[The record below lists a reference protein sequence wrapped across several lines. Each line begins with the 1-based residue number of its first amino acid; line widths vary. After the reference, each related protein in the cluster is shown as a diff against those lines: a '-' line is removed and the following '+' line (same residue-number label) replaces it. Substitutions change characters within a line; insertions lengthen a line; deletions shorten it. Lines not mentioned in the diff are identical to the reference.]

1 MCVETKHRGMW
12 QLEDKW
18 SNMQIFGQKTL
29 PHWRYNFIWDL
40 LRKSGSTIPRRCS
53 FKVFEKCNPL
63 FIVYPVPDFNNNFVR
78 RNLQKIEKIR
88 EIVWQRKSA
97 SAVTRQ
103 SQIPAAAQA
112 LQSTVLS
119 RLQYRRKIE
128 KNWKMKTKL
137 QYTLLTK
144 VENIFQMFFK
154 DSGGLNLMFFEAISA
169 AQRVQKNI
177 SKYYCRTF

>member
-18 SNMQIFGQKTL
+18 SNMHIFGQKTL

-40 LRKSGSTIPRRCS
+40 LRKSGSIPRRCS
-53 FKVFEKCNPL
+53 FKIFKKCNPL
-63 FIVYPVPDFNNNFVR
+63 FIVYPVPDFNNNLVR

-112 LQSTVLS
+112 LQSSVLS
-119 RLQYRRKIE
+119 RLQAKNSIE
-128 KNWKMKTKL
+128 KWKQNYGILFSRKSKT
-137 QYTLLTK
+137 
-144 VENIFQMFFK
+144 FFK
-154 DSGGLNLMFFEAISA
+154 CSLRIREA
-169 AQRVQKNI
+169 
-177 SKYYCRTF
+177 